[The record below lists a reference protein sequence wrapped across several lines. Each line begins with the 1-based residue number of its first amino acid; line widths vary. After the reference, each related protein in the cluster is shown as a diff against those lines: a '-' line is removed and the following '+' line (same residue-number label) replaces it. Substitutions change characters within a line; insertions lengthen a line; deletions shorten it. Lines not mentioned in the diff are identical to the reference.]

1 MTKKADG
8 TVVIDLGSPEAAT
21 HFARWLCGQGEQD
34 YWMWMEERE
43 LDDEDTGGNITAIDF
58 KYDYE
63 NAAIKGKMG
72 RLSDKRSIT

>member
-43 LDDEDTGGNITAIDF
+43 REDEGDITATRF
-58 KYDYE
+58 EYDYD

-72 RLSDKRSIT
+72 RLSD